1 MDQQINLDALHEE
14 CGVFGIY
21 GQEDAAAHCTLGL
34 HALQHRGQEA
44 AGMVTCHNGEFF
56 THHDVGYVG
65 DIFNKVSVIDKLKGS
80 NAIGHVRYS
89 TAGKK
94 SAANFQPIFAELEL
108 GDISLAHN
116 GNLTN
121 ANDLRQKLIKKGAIF
136 KSSMDTEVI
145 LHLIAQSKAK
155 TIADRII
162 DALNQIKGAY
172 SILIMTNN
180 SIYAIRDPHGVRP
193 LSLGKLNDSYVIA
206 SESCAFDING
216 AKLIRDIQAGEM
228 VVIDNNGLNSYS
240 PFKKK
245 PSKFCVFEYI
255 YFSRPDTIIN
265 NQYIYN
271 IRKNIGK
278 FLAKESSVDADIIVP
293 VPDSGVPAAL
303 GYANQTGIDFEFGI
317 IRNHYVGRTFIE
329 PTDQVRNLGVKLKH
343 NANKSVLEGK
353 RVILVDDSIVRGTT
367 SKKIV
372 NMVRAAGAKEVHM
385 RISSP
390 PTTNSCFY
398 GVDTP
403 ERSKLISASH
413 SNIEIANLIGVDSLE
428 FISLDGLYK
437 AIGEKERNNKE
448 AQFCDACFSG
458 QYPIELTDH
467 NKA

>member
-21 GQEDAAAHCTLGL
+21 GQEDAAAHCALGL

-228 VVIDNNGLNSYS
+228 VVIDNNGLNSYKMDMYNEETKRLFIDGLTAS
-240 PFKKK
+240 CIFQYR
-245 PSKFCVFEYI
+245 SGRYI
-255 YFSRPDTIIN
+255 T
-265 NQYIYN
+265 
-271 IRKNIGK
+271 
-278 FLAKESSVDADIIVP
+278 
-293 VPDSGVPAAL
+293 
-303 GYANQTGIDFEFGI
+303 
-317 IRNHYVGRTFIE
+317 
-329 PTDQVRNLGVKLKH
+329 
-343 NANKSVLEGK
+343 
-353 RVILVDDSIVRGTT
+353 
-367 SKKIV
+367 
-372 NMVRAAGAKEVHM
+372 
-385 RISSP
+385 
-390 PTTNSCFY
+390 SCFICHY
-398 GVDTP
+398 
-403 ERSKLISASH
+403 
-413 SNIEIANLIGVDSLE
+413 
-428 FISLDGLYK
+428 F
-437 AIGEKERNNKE
+437 
-448 AQFCDACFSG
+448 AC
-458 QYPIELTDH
+458 
-467 NKA
+467 